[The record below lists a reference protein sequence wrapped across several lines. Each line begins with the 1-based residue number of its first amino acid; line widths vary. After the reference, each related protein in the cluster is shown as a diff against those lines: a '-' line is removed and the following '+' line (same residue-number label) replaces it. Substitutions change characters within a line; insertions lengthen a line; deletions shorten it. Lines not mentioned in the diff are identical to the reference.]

1 MLQKYLTSFPF
12 YTVMYYRYK
21 FLMVQMNNKNAHIR
35 KSNKEELTMYL
46 ILLLGVASIVSL
58 FAVNV
63 LLIDKIMSDTI
74 NENQLLRNMV
84 VLEG

>member
-1 MLQKYLTSFPF
+1 MKNKY
-12 YTVMYYRYK
+12 V
-21 FLMVQMNNKNAHIR
+21 HIS
-35 KSNKEELTMYL
+35 KSSREELTMYL
-46 ILLLGVASIVSL
+46 ILLFGVASIVSL

-84 VLEG
+84 VIEE